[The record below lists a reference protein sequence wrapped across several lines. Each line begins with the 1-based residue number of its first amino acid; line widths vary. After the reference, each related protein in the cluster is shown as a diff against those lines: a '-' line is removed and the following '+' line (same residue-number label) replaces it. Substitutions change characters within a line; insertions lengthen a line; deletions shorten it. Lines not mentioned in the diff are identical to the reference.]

1 MPQITVKTTITT
13 AFDIP
18 EGLTIDQI
26 RHQTYPE
33 LLEAED
39 QVEEIVMLH
48 SKVLNQVYIG
58 DATERSQS
66 IGHLIMEGV
75 KHTD

>member
-1 MPQITVKTTITT
+1 MPQITVRTTITT

-26 RHQTYPE
+26 RHQAYPE
-33 LLEAED
+33 LLEAEG
-39 QVEEIVMLH
+39 QVEEIVLLH

-66 IGHLIMEGV
+66 IGHLITEGV
-75 KHTD
+75 NHSE